1 MITRFVLKDAH
12 VPAEV
17 VETMERRIHQRM
29 DAYFKDEAEGNT
41 VISVR
46 ITEQKNTY
54 KVEMTMPYMGHTRF
68 ARKTR
73 SGRFPSLRWI
83 KV

>member
-29 DAYFKDEAEGNT
+29 DAYFKDEAEGDT
-41 VISVR
+41 AVSYTHLDV
-46 ITEQKNTY
+46 Y
-54 KVEMTMPYMGHTRF
+54 KRQ
-68 ARKTR
+68 
-73 SGRFPSLRWI
+73 I
-83 KV
+83 

>member
-29 DAYFKDEAEGNT
+29 DAYFKDEAEGDT
-41 VISVR
+41 VIGVR
-46 ITEQKNTY
+46 ITEQKHG
-54 KVEMTMPYMGHTRF
+54 KPG
-68 ARKTR
+68 A
-73 SGRFPSLRWI
+73 GDFPPCAG
-83 KV
+83 